1 MPASGL
7 VVRFHLLVTLVIDLW
22 ISNRFSSELP
32 SMTFLG
38 GVVLDCGRGSLVG
51 LAIGRQSA
59 PDGSPAQRAQMA
71 PRLGPRHQRYL
82 EHSWRRLLQSGAALM
97 PLLLC
102 FQRCC
107 RRRLLL
113 QLGARGQQQSGTL
126 SLSQGAI
133 RPWAWPQQSLQ
144 SSSSSCGLLYLIKP
158 DSLLS
163 LPIFFVDC
171 FRRKILTILDSIA
184 ASLFENNYLSWQI
197 VSDDKI
203 QVSLLI
209 LRRGALSTL
218 FSFSIISKNHFTRE
232 EHLWFYWT
240 IIIFGPRMLK
250 FTEIQS
256 GQMPFTHSPTLRC
269 IGSGVGNQTNH
280 WATNLRISPT
290 NWSYQ
295 TLSESSFSL
304 MSSGLCDVIWSTAD
318 KGAAVEPKDFSCVN
332 RHLRNIKYAEGHSR
346 VAIWKIC
353 MYIFMIWK

>member
-1 MPASGL
+1 MHLWFDSDHQVCLSAHIRTGCEVSPFGHIGCWSLNFKKVQQWASYDDIFRRSCSRL
-7 VVRFHLLVTLVIDLW
+7 RPRVISW
-22 ISNRFSSELP
+22 SCHWPPVCSRWEPRPES
-32 SMTFLG
+32 
-38 GVVLDCGRGSLVG
+38 
-51 LAIGRQSA
+51 
-59 PDGSPAQRAQMA
+59 PDGAQA
-71 PRLGPRHQRYL
+71 PRHQRYL

-209 LRRGALSTL
+209 LRRGALSRKKTF
-218 FSFSIISKNHFTRE
+218 FSAGRLLSPNMRAPKRFV
-232 EHLWFYWT
+232 
-240 IIIFGPRMLK
+240 
-250 FTEIQS
+250 QS
-256 GQMPFTHSPTLRC
+256 Q
-269 IGSGVGNQTNH
+269 
-280 WATNLRISPT
+280 
-290 NWSYQ
+290 
-295 TLSESSFSL
+295 E
-304 MSSGLCDVIWSTAD
+304 
-318 KGAAVEPKDFSCVN
+318 
-332 RHLRNIKYAEGHSR
+332 
-346 VAIWKIC
+346 
-353 MYIFMIWK
+353 